1 MRTLW
6 LQIKSHKSQESW
18 NHGRSMDYQFL
29 LKSARKEPVASR
41 QRLLYL
47 NLRESIGTARL
58 PAGHRLP
65 GSRALA
71 EQLDVARNTVVHAYE
86 QLCSE
91 GYLLSDRQ
99 GTVVASLPPPP
110 RRRPGEMRRAARL
123 SSRVRQLP
131 FTQETREE
139 LWPFTSGVPALD
151 AFPLAEWQ
159 STVRRTFQGIQA
171 CDLGYAESQGSA
183 ALRTAI
189 SDRLRVARGLR
200 CSPEQVLITDG
211 TLTGL
216 DICSRLLGEEG
227 DVVWMENPGYAGGR
241 SVFTAAG
248 LKVHSVSADAGGMV
262 TADLSAHPAPRFI
275 YLTPSHQW
283 PLGGVLPMPR
293 RLELLALAH
302 QHGAWIL
309 EDDYD
314 SDFRYGGEPL
324 VALQGL
330 TEEAPVI
337 YLGTFSK
344 TLFPGLRLGYLIAP
358 PELIGPL
365 RASLATLR
373 RHGRQIEE
381 ATLARFMLEGRY
393 TRHLSRMRKLYKERR
408 EALQA
413 ALTRYLP
420 ALDVLGADAGLHLV
434 VALPPDMDDLEV
446 CERAGRRGLNPQ
458 PLSRCYEAAT
468 GRQPGLILGY
478 GNTPVSVMDRC
489 VRTLARSI
497 KGSHV

>member
-1 MRTLW
+1 
-6 LQIKSHKSQESW
+6 
-18 NHGRSMDYQFL
+18 MDYQFL
-29 LKSARKEPVASR
+29 LRSSRHEPASSR
-41 QRLLYL
+41 QRLLYV
-47 NLRESIGTARL
+47 NLRESIAVARL

-65 GSRALA
+65 GTRALA
-71 EQLDVARNTVVHAYE
+71 EQLNVARNTVVHAYE

-110 RRRPGEMRRAARL
+110 RRRAGETRRAARL
-123 SSRVRQLP
+123 SSRVRQLS
-131 FTQETREE
+131 FSQDGREE

-151 AFPLAEWQ
+151 VFPLAEWQ
-159 STVRRTFQGIQA
+159 SAVRRTFRGIQA
-171 CDLGYAESQGSA
+171 CDLGYAESEGSA

-189 SDRLRVARGLR
+189 SDRLRVARGVR

-248 LKVHSVSADAGGMV
+248 LRVHPVSADASGMV
-262 TADLSAHPAPRFI
+262 SADLSAHPAPRFI

-302 QHGAWIL
+302 KHGAWIL

-358 PELIGPL
+358 PELVEPL
-365 RASLATLR
+365 RSSLATLR

-393 TRHLSRMRKLYKERR
+393 TRHLGRMRKLYKERR
-408 EALQA
+408 QALQA
-413 ALTRYLP
+413 ALRRDLP
-420 ALDVLGADAGLHLV
+420 QLEVLGADAGLHLV
-434 VALPPDMDDLEV
+434 VMLPPGVDDLRV
-446 CERAGRRGLNPQ
+446 CELAGLRGLHPQ
-458 PLSRCYEAAT
+458 PLSQCYETGT
-468 GRQPGLILGY
+468 GRRAGLILGY
-478 GNTPVSVMDRC
+478 GNTPVSVMDRG
-489 VRTLARSI
+489 VRTLARCI
-497 KGSHV
+497 EGSGA

>member
-1 MRTLW
+1 
-6 LQIKSHKSQESW
+6 
-18 NHGRSMDYQFL
+18 MDYQFL
-29 LKSARKEPVASR
+29 LKSSRQEPVSSR
-41 QRLLYL
+41 QRLLYV
-47 NLRESIGTARL
+47 NLRESIAAARL

-71 EQLDVARNTVVHAYE
+71 EQLSVARNTVVHAYE

-99 GTVVASLPPPP
+99 GTVVASLPAPP
-110 RRRPGEMRRAARL
+110 RRRPDETRRAARL
-123 SSRVRQLP
+123 YGRVRQLLL
-131 FTQETREE
+131 TQETREE
-139 LWPFTSGVPALD
+139 LWPFTPGVPALD

-159 STVRRTFQGIQA
+159 SAVRRTFRGIQA
-171 CDLGYAESQGSA
+171 CDLGYAESRGSA
-183 ALRTAI
+183 ALRAAI

-211 TLTGL
+211 TLTAL
-216 DICSRLLGEEG
+216 DICSRLLGERG
-227 DVVWMENPGYAGGR
+227 DIVWMENPGYAGGR

-248 LKVHSVSADAGGMV
+248 LKVHAVSADAGGMV
-262 TADLSAHPAPRFI
+262 TADLATHPAPRFI

-283 PLGGVLPMPR
+283 PLGGALPMPR

-302 QHGAWIL
+302 EHGAWIL

-344 TLFPGLRLGYLIAP
+344 TLFPGLRLGYLVVP
-358 PELIGPL
+358 PDLIGPL
-365 RASLATLR
+365 LGSLATLR

-408 EALQA
+408 QALQA

-420 ALDVLGADAGLHLV
+420 ALEVLGADAGLHLV
-434 VALPPDMDDLEV
+434 VVLPPGVDDLRV
-446 CERAGRRGLNPQ
+446 CELAGRRGLNPQ
-458 PLSRCYEAAT
+458 PLSHCYGAAT
-468 GRQPGLILGY
+468 GSRPGLILGY
-478 GNTPVSVMDRC
+478 GNTSVSVMDRC
-489 VRTLARSI
+489 VRTLARCI
-497 KGSHV
+497 EGSGE

>member
-1 MRTLW
+1 
-6 LQIKSHKSQESW
+6 
-18 NHGRSMDYQFL
+18 MDYQFL
-29 LKSARKEPVASR
+29 LKSSR
-41 QRLLYL
+41 QEQVSSCQRLLYL
-47 NLRESIGTARL
+47 NLRESIAAARL

-71 EQLDVARNTVVHAYE
+71 EQLNIARNTVVHAYE

-99 GTVVASLPPPP
+99 GTVVASLPPP
-110 RRRPGEMRRAARL
+110 RRRPGEIRRAARL
-123 SSRVRQLP
+123 SSRVRQL
-131 FTQETREE
+131 QLAEDAREE
-139 LWPFTSGVPALD
+139 LWPFTPGVPALD
-151 AFPLAEWQ
+151 SFPLAEWQ
-159 STVRRTFQGIQA
+159 STARRTFQGIEP
-171 CDLGYAESQGSA
+171 CDLGYAGSQGSG
-183 ALRTAI
+183 ALRAAI

-211 TLTGL
+211 TLAAL

-248 LKVHSVSADAGGMV
+248 MQVHPVSADASGMV
-262 TADLSAHPAPRFI
+262 IADPAARPTPRFI

-293 RLELLALAH
+293 RLELLALARK
-302 QHGAWIL
+302 HGAWII

-330 TEEAPVI
+330 IEDAPVI

-344 TLFPGLRLGYLIAP
+344 TLFPGLRLGYLVAS
-358 PELIGPL
+358 PEVIGPL

-381 ATLARFMLEGRY
+381 AMLARFMLEGRY

-408 EALQA
+408 QTLQV

-420 ALDVLGADAGLHLV
+420 ELEVLGADAGLHLV
-434 VALPPDMDDLEV
+434 VVLPPGMDDRRV
-446 CERAGRRGLNPQ
+446 CELAGQRRLNPQ
-458 PLSRCYEAAT
+458 PLSLCYDRGT
-468 GRQPGLILGY
+468 SQRPGLILGY
-478 GNTPVSVMDRC
+478 GNTSANAMDRS
-489 VRTLARSI
+489 VRALARCI
-497 KGSHV
+497 EEARR